1 MRYEGSPLSASQ
13 LCAGRRAQ
21 SARGLVGA
29 VALGTRQKA
38 CARTQSGGA
47 EGWDMGGEVRFVEVR
62 SKNGIRERCEQSHR
76 RNRGRVPPTRRSSR
90 PSTRGLP
97 RDGPKPGSLGGL
109 LQQPGLS
116 ATSVSATR
124 VSAAGL
130 PRLPGLCS
138 TTAILLSTTTTRP
151 ATRAASAPRTTSRP
165 TTFVR

>member
-1 MRYEGSPLSASQ
+1 MEGVNSL
-13 LCAGRRAQ
+13 RA
-21 SARGLVGA
+21 
-29 VALGTRQKA
+29 
-38 CARTQSGGA
+38 
-47 EGWDMGGEVRFVEVR
+47 
-62 SKNGIRERCEQSHR
+62 RCEERAAHESR
-76 RNRGRVPPTRRSSR
+76 RFSTC
-90 PSTRGLP
+90 TRGGVP

-138 TTAILLSTTTTRP
+138 TTAILLSTTTRP

-165 TTFVR
+165 STFVR